1 MGFNDRKYEERK
13 KRTHPRMRRLG
24 PLFQM
29 KGWEFGS
36 RDKGIDRQ
44 REEITA
50 DIALDL
56 LRRWRRGRAGPAA
69 A

>member
-1 MGFNDRKYEERK
+1 MK
-13 KRTHPRMRRLG
+13 RLG

-36 RDKGIDRQ
+36 RGKGIDRQ

-50 DIALDL
+50 EIALDL
-56 LRRWRRGRAGPAA
+56 LRRWRRPGAGTAA